1 MGKWN
6 VTETFFFQK
15 FLSTFPLFER
25 VVNCHCAMEKTNMSR
40 RFLHKRKGH
49 NKRMMDGSG
58 HGRHG
63 LRCGLLCGSVKIYL
77 LILSKGKRTN
87 YLIYLL
93 ATLVTKRVRM
103 IPILYTAI
111 IRTSWLGVMKWFT
124 TSHRRQD
131 EISRRM
137 IVSCP
142 VRILSFSFDLLFLV
156 ICTICFSHGLMNV
169 LFYF

>member
-1 MGKWN
+1 MKCHRN
-6 VTETFFFQK
+6 LFFQK

-63 LRCGLLCGSVKIYL
+63 LRSGLLCGSVKIYL

-111 IRTSWLGVMKWFT
+111 IRT
-124 TSHRRQD
+124 
-131 EISRRM
+131 
-137 IVSCP
+137 
-142 VRILSFSFDLLFLV
+142 
-156 ICTICFSHGLMNV
+156 
-169 LFYF
+169 Y

>member
-1 MGKWN
+1 MTRNSRSKLNDRILTGQ
-6 VTETFFFQK
+6 ETII
-15 FLSTFPLFER
+15 LRDISSCLLCE
-25 VVNCHCAMEKTNMSR
+25 VVNP
-40 RFLHKRKGH
+40 GH

-63 LRCGLLCGSVKIYL
+63 LRSGLLCGSVKIYL

-111 IRTSWLGVMKWFT
+111 ISDTRKW
-124 TSHRRQD
+124 
-131 EISRRM
+131 
-137 IVSCP
+137 
-142 VRILSFSFDLLFLV
+142 RIFQQYL
-156 ICTICFSHGLMNV
+156 
-169 LFYF
+169 